1 MNLATPEEMQA
12 LDRAATEDFG
22 IPSLVLMENAGHSI
36 VELMEAAF
44 GPASGRSVCIFV
56 GTGSNGGDG
65 LVIARHVFQRGG
77 LPLLVFLTE
86 PQELRGDAAVNAAV
100 CARLGLPSCLI
111 RQEND
116 VREAVERIRQLHFER
131 PMRCIVDALF
141 GTGLRRPLEG
151 RFAAAVRL
159 INELAGQRHW
169 PVVAVDIPSGLCG
182 RTGMPLGEAVRADL
196 TVTCGLAKPGHFL
209 HGGPLVG
216 RLEVA
221 DIGIP
226 PQAVEAACLPGI
238 LLERR
243 SVAPLLRPRPKSGH
257 KGTFGHLLIVAG
269 SEGKTGAALLAA
281 NAALRSGCGLVT
293 LAVPAALNPIFEA
306 ALPEAMTVPMPHS
319 EKNFSEADCDLIS
332 RLAEDKEAVVMG
344 PGLGLE
350 LETGELVRRLHRRLK
365 QPVVFDA
372 DALNLL
378 AQRSLCIAGSGG
390 PRVLTPHPGEMARLT
405 GIKDIGVIQAD
416 RLRAASWLNGA
427 EIKNGHEIITVLKGA
442 GTVVCSSTG
451 RWAVNSSGNSGLAVG
466 GTGDVLAGLIGG
478 LLAQGHPPWDAAA
491 AGVFLHGLAGDL
503 LAETKSRGFTASE
516 LAAAL
521 PLAFMRISQTEQA
534 RSLRC
539 KENSRC

>member
-1 MNLATPEEMQA
+1 MNLVTPEQMQA
-12 LDRAATEDFG
+12 LDRAATEEFG
-22 IPSLVLMENAGHSI
+22 IPSLVLMENAGRS
-36 VELMEAAF
+36 VAELMESAF
-44 GPASGRSVCIFV
+44 GPFADRSVCVFV
-56 GTGSNGGDG
+56 GAGSNGGHG
-65 LVIARHVFQRGG
+65 LVIARHVVQRGG
-77 LPLLVFLTE
+77 VPLLVFLTE
-86 PQELRGDAAVNAAV
+86 PEQLRGDAAVNAAV
-100 CARLGLPSCLI
+100 CAKLGLHSCVV
-111 RQEND
+111 RQEANLL
-116 VREAVERIRQLHFER
+116 EAEERIRQLHFNR
-131 PMRCIVDALF
+131 PAHSVVDALF
-141 GTGLRRPLEG
+141 GTGLSRPLEG
-151 RFAAAVRL
+151 RFAAAVRF
-159 INELAGQRHW
+159 INNLAGQRHW

-182 RTGMPLGEAVRADL
+182 RTGMPLGEAVRADM

-209 HGGPLVG
+209 HGGSLIG

-226 PQAVEAACLPGI
+226 PQVVETADLPGI

-243 SVAPLLRPRPKSGH
+243 NVAAVLRPRPKSGH
-257 KGTFGHLLIVAG
+257 KGTFGHLLILAG

-293 LAVPAALNPIFEA
+293 LAVPADLNPIFEA
-306 ALPEAMTVPMPHS
+306 ALPEAMTVPLPHS
-319 EKNFSEADCDLIS
+319 EKTLAEADYDLICK
-332 RLAEDKEAVVMG
+332 LAENKEAVVMG

-378 AQRSLCIAGSGG
+378 AQRPICMAGCAG
-390 PRVLTPHPGEMARLT
+390 PRVLTPHPGEMARLL
-405 GIKDIGVIQAD
+405 GMKDISVIQAD
-416 RLRAASWLNGA
+416 RLRAASWQNGA
-427 EIKNGHEIITVLKGA
+427 GIKDGNEIITVLKGA
-442 GTVVCSSTG
+442 GTVICSSKG

-478 LLAQGHPPWDAAA
+478 LLAQGHPLWDAAA

-521 PLAFMRISQTEQA
+521 PLAFMRIF
-534 RSLRC
+534 
-539 KENSRC
+539 

>member
-1 MNLATPEEMQA
+1 MNLATPEQMQA
-12 LDRAATEDFG
+12 LDRAAIEDFG
-22 IPSLVLMENAGHSI
+22 IPGLVLMENAGRAV
-36 VELMEAAF
+36 VERMEAAF
-44 GPASGRSVCIFV
+44 GPVADRSVCVFV

-65 LVIARHVFQRGG
+65 LVIARHVAQRGG
-77 LPLLVFLTE
+77 VPLLVFLTE
-86 PQELRGDAAVNAAV
+86 PDQLRGDAAVNAAI
-100 CARLGLPSCLI
+100 CAKLGLHSCVI
-111 RQEND
+111 RQEAD
-116 VREAVERIRQLHFER
+116 LRETEERIRRLHFDR
-131 PMRCIVDALF
+131 PAHSLVDALF

-151 RFAAAVRL
+151 RFAAAVRF
-159 INELAGQRHW
+159 INDLAGQRHW

-196 TVTCGLAKPGHFL
+196 TVTFGVAKPGHFL

-216 RLEVA
+216 KLEVV

-226 PQAVEAACLPGI
+226 PQAAETVGLSGI
-238 LLERR
+238 LLEQR
-243 SVAPLLRPRPKSGH
+243 SVAALLRPRPKSGH

-281 NAALRSGCGLVT
+281 HAALRSGCGLVT
-293 LAVPAALNPIFEA
+293 MAVPAALNPIFEA

-319 EKNFSEADCDLIS
+319 EKTFSEADFDLITT
-332 RLAEDKEAVVMG
+332 LAENKEAVVMG

-378 AQRSLCIAGSGG
+378 AQRPLCMAGSAG
-390 PRVLTPHPGEMARLT
+390 PRVLTPHPGEMARLM
-405 GIKDIGVIQAD
+405 GIKDIGVVQAD
-416 RLRAASWLNGA
+416 RLRAASWQNGA
-427 EIKNGHEIITVLKGA
+427 EIKDGNEIITVLKGA
-442 GTVVCSSTG
+442 GTVVCSSKG

-521 PLAFMRISQTEQA
+521 PLAFMRIF
-534 RSLRC
+534 
-539 KENSRC
+539 K